1 MTAVDTIPSP
11 SPQRRIIFKKQSSP
25 MMSPGNRR
33 RKDVG
38 DYWLGKTLGKGSSGT
53 IDIFIFIHIIHTS
66 TIGCVKIGIHKV
78 TGEKVAIKIISKSH
92 LAANAS
98 VEKAVKREIAVM
110 KLIKHPNIMSL
121 LDVIDLSDSP
131 NL

>member
-1 MTAVDTIPSP
+1 MNAD
-11 SPQRRIIFKKQSSP
+11 II
-25 MMSPGNRR
+25 
-33 RKDVG
+33 
-38 DYWLGKTLGKGSSGT
+38 YKGR
-53 IDIFIFIHIIHTS
+53 
-66 TIGCVKIGIHKV
+66 VKIGIHKV

-92 LAANAS
+92 LASNAS

-110 KLIKHPNIMSL
+110 KLINHPNIMSL

>member
-1 MTAVDTIPSP
+1 M
-11 SPQRRIIFKKQSSP
+11 
-25 MMSPGNRR
+25 
-33 RKDVG
+33 
-38 DYWLGKTLGKGSSGT
+38 
-53 IDIFIFIHIIHTS
+53 
-66 TIGCVKIGIHKV
+66 
-78 TGEKVAIKIISKSH
+78 TGEKVAIKIIPKSH
-92 LAANAS
+92 LAANVS

>member
-1 MTAVDTIPSP
+1 LNAD
-11 SPQRRIIFKKQSSP
+11 II
-25 MMSPGNRR
+25 
-33 RKDVG
+33 
-38 DYWLGKTLGKGSSGT
+38 YKGR
-53 IDIFIFIHIIHTS
+53 
-66 TIGCVKIGIHKV
+66 VKIGIHKV

-92 LAANAS
+92 LASNAS

-110 KLIKHPNIMSL
+110 KLINHPNIMSL

>member
-1 MTAVDTIPSP
+1 M
-11 SPQRRIIFKKQSSP
+11 
-25 MMSPGNRR
+25 
-33 RKDVG
+33 
-38 DYWLGKTLGKGSSGT
+38 
-53 IDIFIFIHIIHTS
+53 
-66 TIGCVKIGIHKV
+66 

-110 KLIKHPNIMSL
+110 KLISHPNIMSL

-131 NL
+131 NLYVLKKIIEIFYLHLVLA